1 MGEFTITVDENF
13 LAAALTSIM
22 QMEGKLDDDSYL
34 VVNGRSINEDGYL
47 EVTVEAF
54 GETIN

>member
-13 LAAALTSIM
+13 LAVALTSIM

-34 VVNGRSINEDGYL
+34 VVNGISINEDGYL